1 MLSKHQQVQL
11 LEVSFCLLIET
22 KFAEVSPYQAA
33 TILSHL
39 NPGTSLPEDRSH
51 WPFFLSGG
59 LLPPPSAENT
69 LAMNPQ
75 VTTVSARSSSKT
87 SSSPFSVVHHPV
99 SSSVPVRSQPP
110 RMDRNRSGSV
120 TSTGSGVTGGPRM
133 HDYSVPGGIT
143 QIRPGLLAHPT
154 AASPPTRI
162 VAGSTVSPYADEE
175 VEEKEEG
182 EALSARAAMEVVS
195 PSKPQPMSVPVVVT
209 TRSNAFEAYRDVG
222 SVFSNSA
229 FSVESGSVS
238 ASLAHSGGWSLPR
251 SDLRSS
257 SVARSYSGSRSGDE
271 DDALHAALGVSDDD
285 IDVDVDVADVHRGRY
300 EGARFGFAS
309 REANKG
315 AVVKK
320 EADDGWDDM
329 EMEVSHFR
337 FSLSSLDMLS
347 YTHRLVMNQ
356 TNSRRTNKFKCKYGD
371 KYLLMFSFLVVHS
384 PFICFCV

>member
-1 MLSKHQQVQL
+1 
-11 LEVSFCLLIET
+11 
-22 KFAEVSPYQAA
+22 
-33 TILSHL
+33 
-39 NPGTSLPEDRSH
+39 
-51 WPFFLSGG
+51 
-59 LLPPPSAENT
+59 
-69 LAMNPQ
+69 
-75 VTTVSARSSSKT
+75 
-87 SSSPFSVVHHPV
+87 
-99 SSSVPVRSQPP
+99 
-110 RMDRNRSGSV
+110 
-120 TSTGSGVTGGPRM
+120 M

-154 AASPPTRI
+154 PASPPTRI

-209 TRSNAFEAYRDVG
+209 TRNNAFEAYRDVG

-300 EGARFGFAS
+300 EGTRFSFAS

-329 EMEVSHFR
+329 EMEVSHFL
-337 FSLSSLDMLS
+337 FSLSSLDVFS

-356 TNSRRTNKFKCKYGD
+356 TNSRRTNKFQCKYGD
-371 KYLLMFSFLVVHS
+371 KYLLMFSLFAVHS
-384 PFICFCV
+384 LFICFCV